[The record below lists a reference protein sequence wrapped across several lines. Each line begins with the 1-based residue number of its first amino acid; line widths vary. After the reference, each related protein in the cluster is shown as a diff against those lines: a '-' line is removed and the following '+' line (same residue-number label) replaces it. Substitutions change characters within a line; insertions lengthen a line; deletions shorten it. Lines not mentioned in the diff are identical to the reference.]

1 MKKLKALGAI
11 LLIAVLTFVTLTQG
25 LPPLMQLIFPTTGT
39 IPSGS
44 IKATWLDGKEVTSI
58 DWGITENATA
68 YTMEPIQI
76 TNLYNVP
83 IILNLSYATPIN
95 IISMT
100 LTWNYTDDTPLE
112 PEEKIFV
119 VLTQNVTAEQLSYS
133 YETVIT
139 ATGAT

>member
-1 MKKLKALGAI
+1 MNLKALGAI

-25 LPPLMQLIFPTTGT
+25 LPYLMELIFPTTGT

-44 IKATWLDGKEVTSI
+44 IEATWLDGREVTSI

-68 YTMEPIQI
+68 HTMEPIQI

-83 IILNLSYATPIN
+83 IILDLSYQNEKN
-95 IISMT
+95 IINMT
-100 LTWNYTDDTPLE
+100 LTWNYTDNTPLGPDE
-112 PEEKIFV
+112 NIFV

-139 ATGAT
+139 ATGVT

>member
-25 LPPLMQLIFPTTGT
+25 LPYLMKLIFPTTGT

-83 IILNLSYATPIN
+83 IILELSYQKDEN

-100 LTWNYTDDTPLE
+100 LTWNCTDVILE
-112 PEEKIFV
+112 PNETTVAE
-119 VLTQNVTAEQLSYS
+119 LTQNVTAKELSYS
-133 YETVIT
+133 YKTVIT
-139 ATGAT
+139 AIGVT

>member
-25 LPPLMQLIFPTTGT
+25 LPPLMELIFPTTGT

-83 IILNLSYATPIN
+83 IILDLSYQKDEN

-100 LTWNYTDDTPLE
+100 LTWNCTDVILE
-112 PEEKIFV
+112 PNETTVAE
-119 VLTQNVTAEQLSYS
+119 LTQNVTAKELSYS
-133 YETVIT
+133 YKTVIT
-139 ATGAT
+139 AIGVT